1 MSDFLMRMARSSYER
16 ALTARALES
25 ERSLRRRALAAPS
38 APRVALSASR
48 FDLIAE
54 IKFRSPSV
62 GALIAAGP
70 DQDVAGRARA
80 YEGAGAAV
88 ISVLTEPDH
97 FGGHLHNLE
106 DAARS
111 VTIPIMRKDFLVDP
125 YQIWEARVHG
135 AAGVLLIIRM
145 LDDVRLGEM
154 LEAAGEAG
162 MFVLLEA
169 FDEADLSRIAS
180 RKITGASGAAVWT
193 GVNTR
198 DLTTLAVVPERL
210 AEMAGHLQPGRIS
223 VAESGIT
230 TAGEAAGAAGL
241 GYSLALV
248 GTALMR
254 AKEPGTLIR
263 EMLREGRAAR
273 EAPDEQV
280 ERTPE
285 GR

>member
-16 ALTARALES
+16 VLTARALES
-25 ERSLRRRALAAPS
+25 ERSLRQRALAAPS
-38 APRVALSASR
+38 APQVALSANR

-62 GALIAAGP
+62 GALIAAGG
-70 DQDVAGRARA
+70 DQDAAGRARA

-97 FGGHLHNLE
+97 FGGHLRDLE
-106 DAARS
+106 ATVRS
-111 VTIPIMRKDFLVDP
+111 VTIPVMRKDFLVDP
-125 YQIWEARVHG
+125 YQIWEARARG

-169 FDEADLSRIAS
+169 FDELDLSRVVS
-180 RKITGASGAAVWT
+180 RKTNGASGAAAWI

-198 DLTTLAVVPERL
+198 DLTTLAVVPDRL
-210 AEMAGHLQPGRIS
+210 AEMAAHLPPGRIS

-230 TAGEAAGAAGL
+230 TAGEAAGAARL

-254 AKEPGTLIR
+254 AIEPGTLIR

-273 EAPDEQV
+273 EALDEQV
-280 ERTPE
+280 ERAPE